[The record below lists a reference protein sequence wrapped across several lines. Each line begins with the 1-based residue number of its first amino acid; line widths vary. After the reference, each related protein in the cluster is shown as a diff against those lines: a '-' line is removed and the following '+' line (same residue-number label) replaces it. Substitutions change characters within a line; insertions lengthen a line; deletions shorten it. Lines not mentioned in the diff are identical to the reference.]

1 MEGKANGSKPYS
13 GWQKAVLAG
22 CLIVAVLGTI
32 MMVGGM
38 VKLAGTISE
47 FGGSVGAPLVLSFVM
62 GLLSLWLFA
71 GAGALLVYI
80 AKKSAEIADLV
91 RVGQTA

>member
-1 MEGKANGSKPYS
+1 MEGKTYGRSPFS
-13 GWQKAVLAG
+13 GWQKAALIG
-22 CLIVAVLGTI
+22 CLVVGLLGTI
-32 MMVGGM
+32 IMVGGL
-38 VKLAGTISE
+38 VKLTGTISE
-47 FGGSVGAPLVLSFVM
+47 YGGSIGAPLILSFMM

-91 RVGQTA
+91 RVGQSA